1 MNKYLRAVICV
12 PLAEIKYAILKIGHR
27 DRFSGKSP
35 AIVSPMTE
43 ITVERGSSLY
53 IGRKLKMHN
62 GAKIRVRKRAEV
74 KIGNNFGMS
83 NGCVVTAY
91 ENIQIGN
98 EVMLG
103 PNVLIYDQDHDYNF
117 EGGVKAMH
125 FKTSPIVI
133 GNNVWI
139 AANSI
144 ILRGSNIGDNAVIA
158 AGSIVKGTVPANT
171 LYLQKKSK
179 ELIEI

>member
-1 MNKYLRAVICV
+1 MIRTMTIILR
-12 PLAEIKYAILKIGHR
+12 E
-27 DRFSGKSP
+27 
-35 AIVSPMTE
+35 
-43 ITVERGSSLY
+43 
-53 IGRKLKMHN
+53 
-62 GAKIRVRKRAEV
+62 
-74 KIGNNFGMS
+74 
-83 NGCVVTAY
+83 
-91 ENIQIGN
+91 
-98 EVMLG
+98 
-103 PNVLIYDQDHDYNF
+103 
-117 EGGVKAMH
+117 GVKAMH